1 MMTARVVMTLAILA
15 CAAAPALGQAKP
27 STGAKGV
34 EVPADYVIGVE
45 DVLTITFWK
54 DETLNGE
61 PVVLPDGKI
70 SLTLVNEIQAAGLT
84 TEQLRANIEQAASK
98 LLVDPT
104 VGVTVKAINSRRV
117 SILGMIAKS
126 GQYSIIQPT
135 TVMELITAAGGLQDY
150 ANKKDIRI
158 TRTENG
164 KMRSIRFNYND
175 FVNGRNLEQNILLE
189 PGDIITVKD

>member
-34 EVPADYVIGVE
+34 EVPADY
-45 DVLTITFWK
+45 VLTITFWK

-135 TVMELITAAGGLQDY
+135 TVMELITAAGGLQEY